1 MPTPEKPRFDV
12 AIVGG
17 GVAGPAL
24 ACALAASG
32 RRIVLVERSADPID
46 TARGDHL
53 QPVTCEWLAG
63 WDALDDM
70 WALGGEKRLGARY
83 LTPDGELV
91 LDVPCDQL
99 DIPHPYFLYLNHERI
114 SAALLTVAARNPG
127 FELLRPAAAKLV
139 DNGERYSLE
148 VDCEGRRQEMS
159 ASLVV
164 AADGRQSRLRRG
176 AGIDAS
182 TYQYRNPLPV
192 FFAPRTFDDPR
203 NEVRAYLTDH
213 GVISVIPR
221 NGGQWKIGWPV
232 PPDELAFWRT
242 ADTAA
247 LGERIARMVPELE
260 GIQPRFVGV
269 YPVAMV
275 NAERWVD
282 RNLVLIGDACHA
294 MHPGRSQGMN
304 TAIRAVDRLTE
315 LLTEHEALGDASRVP
330 GVLRDFEAGLK
341 PSLDERLVENHAR
354 GLQMDQPDPGGT
366 ASLQAN
372 LAAVMADPAKHE
384 TYCLRAAGY

>member
-1 MPTPEKPRFDV
+1 MPEQREFDV

-17 GVAGPAL
+17 GVAGPAM
-24 ACALAASG
+24 ACALAKSG
-32 RRIVLVERSADPID
+32 KRILLIERSADPID

-63 WDALDDM
+63 WDALDEM

-83 LTPDGELV
+83 LTPDGGLV

-99 DIPHPYFLYLNHERI
+99 AIPHPYFLFLNHEEI
-114 SAALLTVAARNPG
+114 SAALLNVAARNAG

-139 DNGERYSLE
+139 EAGERYSLE
-148 VDCEGRRQEMS
+148 IDREGQRQEIS

-203 NEVRAYLTDH
+203 NDVRAYLTDH

-221 NGGQWKIGWPV
+221 NGDQWKIGWPV

-247 LGERIARMVPELE
+247 LSQRISAMVPELE
-260 GIQPRFVGV
+260 GIQPRFAGV

-304 TAIRAVDRLTE
+304 TAIRAVSRLTE
-315 LLTEHEALGDASRVP
+315 LLTAQGALDDPGLIA

-354 GLQMDQPDPGGT
+354 GLQMDQPDPAGT
-366 ASLQAN
+366 ASLRAN
-372 LAAVMADPAKHE
+372 LASVMSDPAKHE